1 MGKRPGSSKSSAS
14 KPSNKSGAS
23 RGTSSRAAASRGS
36 ASSRGPKAGTSTPPS
51 DGVPRGPRAANGVT
65 GAGNLAPANLA
76 PANLAPLGPVP
87 NGVRSKHT
95 NDLHRLLKIIVL
107 AQSGPGWNAATLSKE
122 CGVVQRTIYRDVK
135 KLVAVGVPI
144 EHDEASGGYRVRGEF
159 FLPPVQLSSEEAIAL
174 AVLCEEVA
182 GREQIGFLSPALR
195 ALQKLRAQLPL
206 EMREEV
212 QRKSKHVTIR
222 TAQHVPS
229 ADHLDVFNRM
239 STAIHTGKALECE
252 YDKAGSG
259 NPAGEPFVFEPY
271 ALHYNLRAWY
281 AVGRHTG
288 RQGLRCLKLTRF
300 LRVTPTLRGYTI
312 PATFTI
318 DKYLRNAWSIIPG
331 EKDYDVEITFEPGLA
346 QTVIET
352 MWHPTQRTE
361 EHDDGG
367 ATFHCTVSGLDEI
380 VWWVLSMGN
389 KCRVV
394 SPPELAKR
402 VAEEA
407 KKVAGLYE

>member
-1 MGKRPGSSKSSAS
+1 MGKREPSSSKSS
-14 KPSNKSGAS
+14 KP
-23 RGTSSRAAASRGS
+23 AASRGS
-36 ASSRGPKAGTSTPPS
+36 KAGSPTPPRK
-51 DGVPRGPRAANGVT
+51 VRGDR
-65 GAGNLAPANLA
+65 AGNGASAAPQSPILDS
-76 PANLAPLGPVP
+76 PH

-95 NDLHRLLKIIVL
+95 SDLHRLLKIIVL
-107 AQSGPGWNAATLSKE
+107 VQSGPGWNAASLAKE
-122 CGVVQRTIYRDVK
+122 CMVVERTIYRDVK
-135 KLVAVGVPI
+135 KLETVGVPI
-144 EHDEASGGYRVRGEF
+144 KHDEASGGYRVSGEF

-195 ALQKLRAQLPL
+195 ALQKLRAQLPT

-212 QRKSKHVTIR
+212 QRKSRHVTIR

-239 STAIHTGKALECE
+239 STAINTGKALECE
-252 YDKAGSG
+252 YDKAGAGNANSG
-259 NPAGEPFVFEPY
+259 AAAEAFIFEPY

-288 RQGLRCLKLTRF
+288 RQGMRCLKLTRF
-300 LRVTPTLRGYTI
+300 LRVTPTPRSYNI
-312 PATFTI
+312 PASFSI

-331 EKDYDVEITFEPGLA
+331 EKDYDVEIVFDAGLA

-352 MWHPTQRTE
+352 MWHPTQETE
-361 EHDDGG
+361 EHADGG
-367 ATFHCTVSGLDEI
+367 ATFRCTVSGLDEI

-394 SPPELAKR
+394 GPPELARR
-402 VAEEA
+402 VADEA
-407 KKVAGLYE
+407 RTVAALYE

>member
-1 MGKRPGSSKSSAS
+1 MGKNV
-14 KPSNKSGAS
+14 SNKSAGKSSSRSSSKPANGSAKKAGAS
-23 RGTSSRAAASRGS
+23 RGPRAGSGSPPTARRGNGGS
-36 ASSRGPKAGTSTPPS
+36 AGGRAGRVS
-51 DGVPRGPRAANGVT
+51 NGVGT
-65 GAGNLAPANLA
+65 AGAPQSVLQSSVFGAAPNS
-76 PANLAPLGPVP
+76 
-87 NGVRSKHT
+87 VRSKHT
-95 NDLHRLLKIIVL
+95 SDLHRLLKIIVL
-107 AQSGPGWNAATLSKE
+107 AQSGPGWKAAKLADE
-122 CGVVQRTIYRDVK
+122 CKVVVRTIYRDVN

-144 EHDEASGGYRVRGEF
+144 EHDEAWGGYRVRGEF

-195 ALQKLRAQLPL
+195 GLQKLQAQLPA
-206 EMREEV
+206 EMRDEIL
-212 QRKSKHVTIR
+212 RKSKHVTIR

-229 ADHLDVFNRM
+229 ADHVDVFTRV
-239 STAIHTGKALECE
+239 STAINTGKALECE

-259 NPAGEPFVFEPY
+259 NPVGEPFVFEPY

-300 LRVTPTLRGYTI
+300 LRVTPTVRSYTI
-312 PATFTI
+312 PPAFTI

-331 EKDYDVEITFEPGLA
+331 DQDYDVEIAFDSGLA

-361 EHDDGG
+361 EHADGG
-367 ATFHCTVSGLDEI
+367 ATFRCRVSGLDEI
-380 VWWVLSMGN
+380 LWWVLSMGN

-394 SPPELAKR
+394 NPPELAQR

-407 KKVAGLYE
+407 KKVAALYE

>member
-1 MGKRPGSSKSSAS
+1 MSP
-14 KPSNKSGAS
+14 
-23 RGTSSRAAASRGS
+23 AAESFIQG
-36 ASSRGPKAGTSTPPS
+36 
-51 DGVPRGPRAANGVT
+51 GVH
-65 GAGNLAPANLA
+65 
-76 PANLAPLGPVP
+76 

-95 NDLHRLLKIIVL
+95 SDLHRLLKIIVL
-107 AQSGPGWNAATLSKE
+107 VQSGPGWNAPSLAKE
-122 CGVVQRTIYRDVK
+122 CMVVQRTIYRDVN

-195 ALQKLRAQLPL
+195 ALQKLRAQLPT
-206 EMREEV
+206 EMRDEI

-239 STAIHTGKALECE
+239 SNAIHTGKALECE

-259 NPAGEPFVFEPY
+259 RVAGATGGSNEPFLFEPY

-300 LRVTPTLRGYTI
+300 LRVTPTLRSYTI
-312 PATFTI
+312 PASFAI
-318 DKYLRNAWSIIPG
+318 EKYLRNAWSIIPG
-331 EKDYDVEITFEPGLA
+331 DKDYDVEIAFEPGLA

-352 MWHPTQRTE
+352 MWHPTQEVDER
-361 EHDDGG
+361 DDGG

-389 KCRVV
+389 KCRVIN
-394 SPPELAKR
+394 PPELAQR

>member
-1 MGKRPGSSKSSAS
+1 MP
-14 KPSNKSGAS
+14 
-23 RGTSSRAAASRGS
+23 
-36 ASSRGPKAGTSTPPS
+36 
-51 DGVPRGPRAANGVT
+51 
-65 GAGNLAPANLA
+65 
-76 PANLAPLGPVP
+76 
-87 NGVRSKHT
+87 
-95 NDLHRLLKIIVL
+95 
-107 AQSGPGWNAATLSKE
+107 
-122 CGVVQRTIYRDVK
+122 RTIYRDVK

-144 EHDEASGGYRVRGEF
+144 EHDDASGGYRVSGEF

-195 ALQKLRAQLPL
+195 GLQKLRAQLPL

-239 STAIHTGKALECE
+239 SAAINTGKALECV
-252 YDKAGSG
+252 YDKAGAGGGAGSSTG
-259 NPAGEPFVFEPY
+259 GTSGEPFVFEPY

-300 LRVTPTLRGYTI
+300 LRVTPTVRNYSI

-331 EKDYDVEITFEPGLA
+331 EKEYDVEIAFEPGLA

-352 MWHPTQRTE
+352 MWHPTQHTE
-361 EHDDGG
+361 EHDNGG
-367 ATFHCTVSGLDEI
+367 ATFRCTVSGLDEI

-394 SPPELAKR
+394 NPPELAKR

-407 KKVAGLYE
+407 RKVAALYE